1 MKSEVRSLATAAA
14 VSIVQP
20 VASNNGA
27 GLADSRT
34 ASEAQRSTRHR
45 LVIEE
50 AVGGAYV
57 YKTLDRVTGEVI
69 SQLPREEVVRLK
81 QDPRYAAGRLVDTR
95 A

>member
-1 MKSEVRSLATAAA
+1 MKSEVRSLAAAAA
-14 VSIVQP
+14 VSVVQP
-20 VASNNGA
+20 VSSANGT

-34 ASEAQRSTRHR
+34 ASEAQRTARHR

-50 AVGGAYV
+50 GVGGDYV

-81 QDPRYAAGRLVDTR
+81 QDPRYGAGKLVDTR